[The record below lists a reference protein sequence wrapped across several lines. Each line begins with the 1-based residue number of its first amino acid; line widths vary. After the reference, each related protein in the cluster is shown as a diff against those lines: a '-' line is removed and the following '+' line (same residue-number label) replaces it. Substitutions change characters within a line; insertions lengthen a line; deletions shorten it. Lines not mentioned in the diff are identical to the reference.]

1 MRNLK
6 RIPKFEAEEEEF
18 EFWSQHDS
26 TEYVDWEKAR
36 PAIFPDLKP
45 STKTISLR
53 LPVSLLYRLKEEAHK
68 RDIPYQSFIKQILA
82 EKLEELRK

>member
-1 MRNLK
+1 MKPLK
-6 RIPKFEAEEEEF
+6 KIPNFKSEEEEF
-18 EFWSQHDS
+18 EFWSQNDS
-26 TEYVDWEKAR
+26 TEYIDWKKAQ

-45 STKTISLR
+45 TTKTISLR
-53 LPVSLLYRLKEEAHK
+53 LPVFLLYRLKEEANK